1 MDETTTIQSLLDDM
15 ISADNYDTES
25 AHSEADDILI
35 RLIGLLANSLSDE
48 DKASVKAIIAHYE
61 AMDKWYA

>member
-25 AHSEADDILI
+25 AHSKADDILI
-35 RLIGLLANSLSDE
+35 QLIGLLANYLSDE
-48 DKASVKAIIAHYE
+48 DKVSIKAIIDHYE
-61 AMDKWYA
+61 TMDKWYA